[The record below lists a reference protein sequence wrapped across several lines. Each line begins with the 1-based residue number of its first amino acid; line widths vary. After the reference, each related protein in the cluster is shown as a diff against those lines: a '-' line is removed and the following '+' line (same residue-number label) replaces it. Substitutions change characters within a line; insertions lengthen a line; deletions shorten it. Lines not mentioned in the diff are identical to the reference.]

1 MSPPLQRFDDWLWAI
16 DVSPPGSKMTDKDY
30 YYAPDDLRDVTNH
43 SLRNLTAEM
52 KVVDQALKQVLS
64 SDREL
69 ASKCHIYKKFPS
81 RRGTDIAW
89 LLTPSQLTHN
99 LIPPHSFPAPP
110 PRTACSRWARWTP
123 SCRPSPSPSPCTT
136 PRRGG

>member
-1 MSPPLQRFDDWLWAI
+1 MCLSMSPPLQRFDDWLWAI

-69 ASKCHIYKKFPS
+69 ASKCHIYCAVP
-81 RRGTDIAW
+81 
-89 LLTPSQLTHN
+89 
-99 LIPPHSFPAPP
+99 
-110 PRTACSRWARWTP
+110 
-123 SCRPSPSPSPCTT
+123 CR
-136 PRRGG
+136 